1 MLNRSLTCVLYS
13 AAIATSLENMRQ
25 ELAIIPKPP
34 DLDSAIHLVRGERII
49 LDSDLAN
56 IYGIPT
62 FRLNEAVKRNRGRFP
77 VDFLFQLTR
86 DEYDSLTSHFAM
98 SKNGRG
104 GRRTLPYAFTEHG
117 AVMAANIL
125 NSERAVQMSIFVLR
139 AFIKMRQIFAANKIL
154 SDKLNDLE
162 RKLTTRLNV
171 HERTIAYVLGE
182 LKKLMEPPQLPEP
195 KHYPIGFRKE

>member
-1 MLNRSLTCVLYS
+1 MGQKIKTF
-13 AAIATSLENMRQ
+13 
-25 ELAIIPKPP
+25 PKSV
-34 DLDSAIHLVRGERII
+34 DIDSAIHLVRGERII

-56 IYGIPT
+56 IYGIQT

-77 VDFLFQLTR
+77 DDFLFQLTK
-86 DEYDSLTSHFAM
+86 DEYNALTSHFAM
-98 SKNGRG
+98 SKHGRG

-125 NSERAVQMSIFVLR
+125 NSERAVQMSIFIVR
-139 AFIKMRQIFAANKIL
+139 AFIKMRQTFAASRAL

-162 RKLTTRLNV
+162 KKITTRLDV
-171 HERTIAYVLGE
+171 HERVIAYVLGE

-195 KHYPIGFRKE
+195 KRHPIGFRKEGE